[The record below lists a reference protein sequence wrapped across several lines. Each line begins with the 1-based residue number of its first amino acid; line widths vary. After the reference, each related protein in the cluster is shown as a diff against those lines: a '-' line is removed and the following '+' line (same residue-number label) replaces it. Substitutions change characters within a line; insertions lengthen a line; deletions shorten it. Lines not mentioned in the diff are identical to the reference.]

1 MRSLLVALT
10 GVACGVAAPASAE
23 PIEHG
28 NAALNWSRLPG
39 AEACPDVGE
48 LARRVAVQLKRD
60 AFVSPTAATVFVDV
74 TIRPAQPG
82 FRIRILL
89 SSHDQAPPGERE
101 LTSSSLDCNDAV
113 DSAALAIALM
123 LDPEALTRSDEPG
136 PPPAAAAPTPSPP
149 VPIPSPPP
157 SIQTPAKLPPATTTA
172 LAPPVRGHARF
183 ALGAQGAIDQVPGFG
198 LGVSGGL
205 RLGNRGRTQAI
216 EVGIAYLAPRQVQ
229 VRAGAGGQFSL
240 VDLGVSHVW
249 SPLHRGS
256 WVLSVLTSAQAA
268 RIFASGFGFTASN
281 RDVGSWMVS
290 GTLEGEAD
298 LAVSERWD
306 LMLRIGLGVPLWRDS
321 FEATTAGGTVTILNR
336 TPLFGSLGFGLAF
349 SP

>member
-1 MRSLLVALT
+1 MRSLLVALA
-10 GVACGVAAPASAE
+10 GVACGIAAPASAE

-28 NAALNWSRLPG
+28 TAALNLSRLPG
-39 AEACPDVGE
+39 AEACPNVGE

-60 AFVSPTAATVFVDV
+60 AFVSPAAATVFVDV
-74 TIRPAQPG
+74 TIRPAAPG

-123 LDPEALTRSDEPG
+123 LDPEALTRSDEP
-136 PPPAAAAPTPSPP
+136 APTPGAAPAPSAP
-149 VPIPSPPP
+149 VPVPSPPP
-157 SIQTPAKLPPATTTA
+157 SIPAPAKSPSATTTRA
-172 LAPPVRGHARF
+172 RPVRGQTRL
-183 ALGAQGAIDQVPGFG
+183 ALGAQGAVDQVPGVDF
-198 LGVSGGL
+198 GVSGGL
-205 RLGNRGRTQAI
+205 RLGNSGRTHAI
-216 EVGIAYLAPRQVQ
+216 EVGLAYLAPRRVE

-256 WVLSVLTSAQAA
+256 WVLSLLTGAQAA
-268 RIFASGFGFTASN
+268 RIFASGFGFTGSN
-281 RDVGSWMVS
+281 RENVGSWLVS
-290 GTLEGEAD
+290 GTLEGEAA

-306 LMLRIGLGVPLWRDS
+306 LTLRIGLGLPLWRDS
-321 FEATTAGGTVTILNR
+321 FEATTAGGTAAILNPE
-336 TPLFGSLGFGLAF
+336 PLFGSFGLGLAF